1 MNGLSTRLG
10 RAAAF
15 VQENFGTV
23 VVALLPLA
31 IFALRP
37 DVLNN
42 RIGDVDTWFYFGH
55 FTSFPDYR
63 SFDIVFNNYY
73 QTRLPYLIPGAA
85 IFQLFTLSSAKLVFA
100 YLVAAVAIGSLVFA
114 LRTQVGRTAALL
126 ATVLMISDIF
136 FVRMIG
142 WNYVDNGIV
151 AYYALTIAALTAAA
165 RSPTRKALWV
175 VVAAFCF
182 TCMMFIHLG
191 SAVLGLPALGYAML
205 VLEPEKV
212 GMKRLLQLFLAAAVG
227 VAASQCLFGI
237 LNVALWQSDFFFI
250 KTQILAGRV
259 ELAAKPEWRA
269 TSDVLR
275 DGDWLS
281 VHLAVWITSA
291 IALGAAALRLIRLTR
306 FQLYCF
312 GCVTVTYGM
321 VYLLDA
327 NRLSVFLS
335 RDGLY
340 ASFGF
345 ILTYM
350 TIGGLLASL
359 GRRAAVAIGACFLV
373 SLIIRL
379 TAESGLT
386 ITASAPPSWLLGVV
400 MAAGFVVVLF
410 ARNAA
415 IKTVA
420 FCLSALPT
428 LLVTT
433 TFGSAEPIYQVHDAI
448 RQAAGKQLPVILTDK
463 NEPLYSNIVAPIVAT
478 FTEKA
483 WWAHGPEFP
492 KLPNEVWQNQKVF
505 VISSRLKSLD
515 EMQRLL
521 APQVD
526 RIEPI
531 GFSRNQSR
539 FGELFVGGFEVDRR
553 VSLPDTIAGGRLM
566 LPLAIAAAK
575 LPSLTGAVEG
585 TSRSAN
591 AGQAPGGF
599 LTYGPYAMLAPGKY
613 QIAIEYGPSEGA
625 QTWDIVT
632 GDGHVIARGGFAPA
646 VEANATVTVPL
657 DAQGT
662 VSGLQVRSLFSGAG
676 HLTVRSINI
685 RARE

>member
-1 MNGLSTRLG
+1 MS
-10 RAAAF
+10 AAAR
-15 VQENFGTV
+15 VQGHLGVV

-42 RIGDVDTWFYFGH
+42 RVGDIDTWFYFGH

-85 IFQLFTLSSAKLVFA
+85 IFQLFTLSWAKLIFA
-100 YLVAAVAIGSLVFA
+100 YLFAAVAIGSLIFT
-114 LRTQVGRTAALL
+114 LRTHLARPAALL
-126 ATVLMISDIF
+126 TAVLMISDVF
-136 FVRMIG
+136 FVRTIG

-151 AYYALTIAALTAAA
+151 AYYALTIATLTAAA
-165 RSPTRKALWV
+165 QSPARRAAWV
-175 VVAAFCF
+175 CVAAFCF
-182 TCMMFIHLG
+182 TSMVFIHLG
-191 SAVLGLPALGYAML
+191 SAVLGLPALGYAAL
-205 VLEPEKV
+205 VLEVEKV
-212 GMKRLLQLFLAAAVG
+212 GMKRLLQLCLAAALG

-237 LNVALWQSDFFFI
+237 LNMVLWHSDFFFI
-250 KTQILAGRV
+250 KTQFLAGSV

-291 IALGAAALRLIRLTR
+291 VALVAAALRLIQLTR

-312 GCVTVTYGM
+312 VSVTLTYGLL
-321 VYLLDA
+321 YLLDA

-350 TIGGLLASL
+350 TIGGLVANL
-359 GRRAAVAIGACFLV
+359 GRRAAVAIGMCFVLSLV
-373 SLIIRL
+373 IRL
-379 TAESGLT
+379 LLPNGVMV
-386 ITASAPPSWLLGVV
+386 PSVPLPAWLLGVT
-400 MAAGFVVVLF
+400 MSAGLVSAFF
-410 ARNAA
+410 ARNSA
-415 IKTVA
+415 IKTIVL
-420 FCLSALPT
+420 CLSALPT
-428 LLVTT
+428 LLVNTM
-433 TFGSAEPIYQVHDAI
+433 FGSAAPIYQLHDAI
-448 RQAAGKQLPVILTDK
+448 RQAAGEQLPVILTDK
-463 NEPLYSNIVAPIVAT
+463 NELLYSNIVAPIIAT

-483 WWAHGPEFP
+483 WWAHGPQFP
-492 KLPNEVWQNQKVF
+492 TLPNEAWRNQKIF
-505 VISSRLKSLD
+505 VISSRLKSLG
-515 EMQRLL
+515 EMQQLL

-531 GFSRNQSR
+531 SFSRNQSR

-553 VSLPDTIAGGRLM
+553 VSLPDTIASGGAT
-566 LPLAIAAAK
+566 LPLTIAAER
-575 LPSLTGAVEG
+575 LPSLTGAVDG
-585 TSRSAN
+585 TSRSAVG
-591 AGQAPGGF
+591 GQAPGGF

-613 QIAIEYGPSEGA
+613 EIAIEYGPSA
-625 QTWDIVT
+625 DKQSWDIVT
-632 GDGHVIARGGFAPA
+632 SGEHLIARGAFAPT
-646 VEANATVTVPL
+646 EAPNARVIVPF
-657 DAQGT
+657 DTQSIAG
-662 VSGLQVRSLFSGAG
+662 GLQVRSLFSGTG
-676 HLTVRSINI
+676 HLTVRSISI

>member
-1 MNGLSTRLG
+1 MNVLSTRLG
-10 RAAAF
+10 RAAAL
-15 VQENFGTV
+15 VPGNFGTV
-23 VVALLPLA
+23 LVSLLPLA

-42 RIGDVDTWFYFGH
+42 RIGDIDTWFYFGH

-85 IFQLFTLSSAKLVFA
+85 IFQLFTLGWAKLIFA
-100 YLVAAVAIGSLVFA
+100 YLVAAVAIASLAFA

-126 ATVLMISDIF
+126 AAVLLISDIF
-136 FVRMIG
+136 FVRMVG

-151 AYYALTIAALTAAA
+151 AYYALTIAALTAAG
-165 RSPTRKALWV
+165 RSPAHKAVWV

-182 TCMMFIHLG
+182 TCMVFIHLG
-191 SAVLGLPALGYAML
+191 SAVLGLPALGYAAL
-205 VLEPEKV
+205 VLEPERV
-212 GMKRLLQLFLAAAVG
+212 GVKRLLQLCLAAVVG
-227 VAASQCLFGI
+227 IALSQCLFGI
-237 LNVALWQSDFFFI
+237 LNVSLWHSDFFFI

-259 ELAAKPEWRA
+259 ELAAKPVWRA

-291 IALGAAALRLIRLTR
+291 IALAAAAVRLIKLTR

-312 GCVTVTYGM
+312 GSVTATYGLL
-321 VYLLDA
+321 YLLDV

-345 ILTYM
+345 VLTYM
-350 TIGGLLASL
+350 TIGGLVGYL

-373 SLIIRL
+373 SLLIRL

-386 ITASAPPSWLLGVV
+386 ITASVPPSWLLGVV
-400 MAAGFVVVLF
+400 MAIGLVVVLF
-410 ARNAA
+410 AHNAA

-428 LLVTT
+428 LLVNT

-448 RQAAGKQLPVILTDK
+448 RQAAGEQLPVILTDK
-463 NEPLYSNIVAPIVAT
+463 SEPLYSNIVAPIVAT

-483 WWAHGPEFP
+483 WWAHGSQFP
-492 KLPNEVWQNQKVF
+492 TLPNEAWRNQKIF
-505 VISSRLKSLD
+505 VISGRLKSLG
-515 EMQRLL
+515 EMQQLL
-521 APQVD
+521 TPQVD

-531 GFSRNQSR
+531 SFSRNQSK
-539 FGELFVGGFEVDRR
+539 FGELFVGGFEVDRS
-553 VSLPDTIAGGRLM
+553 VSLPDTIASGGAT
-566 LPLAIAAAK
+566 LPLTIAAER
-575 LPSLTGAVEG
+575 LPSLTGAVDG
-585 TSRSAN
+585 TSRSAIG
-591 AGQAPGGF
+591 GQAPGGF
-599 LTYGPYAMLAPGKY
+599 LTYGPYATLAPGNY
-613 QIAIEYGPSEGA
+613 EIAIEYGPSVGT

-632 GDGHVIARGGFAPA
+632 SGEHLIARGVFAPTE
-646 VEANATVTVPL
+646 EANGRVIVPF
-657 DAQGT
+657 DPQRVA
-662 VSGLQVRSLFSGAG
+662 SGLQVRSLFSGTG
-676 HLTVRSINI
+676 HLTVRSISI
-685 RARE
+685 RARN